1 LLDIDGSN
9 RSNGPR
15 VCTTSNHKLEQPSN
29 IKTLRTEINIHLKSQ
44 SNDIPLILSA
54 IPSYATEIIHAPPL
68 EITILVPW
76 SQALL
81 TPVIAATGI
90 FVSWRQWKTNSQKLR
105 YDLFEKRY
113 AIYEAAVRFIAS
125 MMREGRPSREAQNA
139 YLVGTQGAK
148 LLFGKE
154 VEEYLHL
161 LWVDAVEMEMHQAI
175 FSDLPV
181 SEKRSEHVEAAAAI
195 KKKLPDHFKSLDEKL
210 FPYINLASI
219 R

>member
-1 LLDIDGSN
+1 MG
-9 RSNGPR
+9 
-15 VCTTSNHKLEQPSN
+15 
-29 IKTLRTEINIHLKSQ
+29 
-44 SNDIPLILSA
+44 
-54 IPSYATEIIHAPPL
+54 IIYLPPL
-68 EITILVPW
+68 EITILATW

-90 FVSWRQWKTNSQKLR
+90 FVSWRQWRTNSQKLR

-113 AIYEAAVRFIAS
+113 AVYEAAVRFIAS
-125 MMREGRPSREAQNA
+125 IMREGRPSQEAQNA
-139 YLVGTQGAK
+139 FLIGTQGSK

-154 VEEYLHL
+154 VEEYLHV

-181 SEKRSEHVEAAAAI
+181 GEKRSQHVEAAAAI
-195 KKKLPDHFKSLDEKL
+195 KKKLPDHFKSLDEKF
-210 FPYINLASI
+210 FPYIRLASI